1 MPNCCSED
9 CIRTW
14 AIWLTYGRLDPPPH
28 NICPNIIIQ
37 NIEGLCTSSP
47 LGTDLSQSR
56 LRSKSYGTIIL
67 HPPTSFSKPRH
78 PIFSQQKIFLRAL
91 IKKFAFRS
99 TDPLV
104 FLLLPL
110 LAALFIIRE
119 DFTLAEFLLTKIN
132 GLPTDYTFSTPCTDV
147 GRSDRLLSTNS

>member
-1 MPNCCSED
+1 MRRCCAKLLQRGLYSNLGYLVNL
-9 CIRTW
+9 RSF
-14 AIWLTYGRLDPPPH
+14 RPPPH

-78 PIFSQQKIFLRAL
+78 PIFSQQKITLRAF

-132 GLPTDYTFSTPCTDV
+132 GLPTDYILFL
-147 GRSDRLLSTNS
+147 RLVLM